1 MAHDQKKR
9 SVWSRLL
16 GRAAPLVPSVEDETP
31 PFRTGRA
38 PETSETNQQPVEDAS
53 ETMAT
58 TGDFFAKRFGLTQRA
73 FTLLPDPDFL
83 FWSAGHKRAYSI
95 LEYGIMTRSPITVMT
110 GDVGAG
116 KTTLLQALLEKV
128 SEDTV
133 IGLISNAHGNRGDLL
148 RWALAALDVPFDRDA
163 SYVEIFQTLQ
173 DFLIQ
178 NYAQGRYT
186 ILIIDEAQQLT
197 QDGLEELRMLTNIN
211 SKKDELLQL
220 VLIGQPELRSVIA
233 RPEMQQFAQRIM
245 ATYHLRPMNQEETTE
260 YIRHRL
266 VRAGGRAEQFTS
278 AAIEKIFTNTQGV
291 PRLINKLC
299 DFAIV
304 YAATVDLRVVD
315 VDIVNNV
322 ISDGLLHGATDVP
335 VDDQKL
341 L

>member
-1 MAHDQKKR
+1 MAQDQKKR

-16 GRAAPLVPSVEDETP
+16 GRAAPLVPTIEEDVP
-31 PFRTGRA
+31 SFQSARVPDA
-38 PETSETNQQPVEDAS
+38 DPKPETESKMAS
-53 ETMAT
+53 ETVAT
-58 TGDFFAKRFGLTQRA
+58 TGDFFAKRFGLSQRA

-128 SEDTV
+128 SADTV

-148 RWALAALDVPFDRDA
+148 RWALASLDVPFDRDA

-245 ATYHLRPMNQEETTE
+245 ATYHLRPMTEEETAD

-266 VRAGGRAEQFTS
+266 VLAGGRGEQFTS
-278 AAIEKIFTNTQGV
+278 AAIEKIFASTQGV

-315 VDIVNNV
+315 VDVVNNV
-322 ISDGLLHGATDVP
+322 LNDGLLHGATDAP
-335 VDDQKL
+335 DAGT
-341 L
+341 